1 MNRWCYLLVETGRWP
16 DMSYP
21 INEDEF
27 VEICMKELK
36 EYDEMDMKVAR
47 AVAIALN
54 WANHKKQTA

>member
-1 MNRWCYLLVETGRWP
+1 
-16 DMSYP
+16 MSYP